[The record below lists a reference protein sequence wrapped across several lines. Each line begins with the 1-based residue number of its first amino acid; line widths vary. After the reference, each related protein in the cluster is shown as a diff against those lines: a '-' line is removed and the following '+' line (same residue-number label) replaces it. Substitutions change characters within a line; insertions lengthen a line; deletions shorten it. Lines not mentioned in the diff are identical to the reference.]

1 MTTPRDTNEP
11 AIVASL
17 LHAGH
22 DVRTEPDH
30 NSCSRCA
37 GSRFMETGGPCA
49 VCSGT
54 GLGSQWTP
62 RTTPHPDWPWRSRHR
77 ACRHAPLPVSRWA
90 SGIGAVASNV
100 LEPPD
105 DNGGPTDHMFETVR
119 YPLLRSIDADLL
131 GLSPRDGSIT
141 AHMDLLRRYDAP
153 RLTSWLTDHQH
164 TKLTFPEFTKR
175 FAEQVQG
182 FAHAPIIDT
191 IREWADIAHPHSTTG
206 DALDAYAARI
216 GGPNRTTSVP
226 TDEDDV

>member
-1 MTTPRDTNEP
+1 MT
-11 AIVASL
+11 S
-17 LHAGH
+17 
-22 DVRTEPDH
+22 TEPDH

-105 DNGGPTDHMFETVR
+105 DSGGATDHMFETVR
-119 YPLLRSIDADLL
+119 HPLLRSIDADLL
-131 GLSPRDGSIT
+131 GLSPRDGAIT
-141 AHMDLLRRYDAP
+141 AHMDLMRRYDAP
-153 RLTSWLTDHQH
+153 RLTAWLTDHQH
-164 TKLTFPEFTKR
+164 TKLTFSEFTKR
-175 FAEQVQG
+175 FWPLNPVMDRLPLDELA
-182 FAHAPIIDT
+182 AWPDIIDT
-191 IREWADIAHPHSTTG
+191 TREFAKGIHASAEFPESFRTRAREVFAGHR
-206 DALDAYAARI
+206 ALYAPDSAPA
-216 GGPNRTTSVP
+216 G
-226 TDEDDV
+226 EDDV